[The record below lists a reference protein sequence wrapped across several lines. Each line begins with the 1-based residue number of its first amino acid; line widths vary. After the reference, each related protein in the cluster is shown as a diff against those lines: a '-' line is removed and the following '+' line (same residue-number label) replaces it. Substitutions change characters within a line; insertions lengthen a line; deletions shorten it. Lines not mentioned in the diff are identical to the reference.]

1 VARQKLL
8 PAQELDM
15 IRLDLKSGMTISL
28 PHRKGLWKIAYVV
41 DRGVAAYG
49 NNNPHTLLI
58 EWAELIDAEI
68 ISQ

>member
-1 VARQKLL
+1 
-8 PAQELDM
+8 M